1 MIRILISTAWSV
13 LCAFIGLVVS
23 GLAGRFLFPPHPH
36 HGPRFGFIMAGL
48 VIGLALF
55 SALREA
61 EILPGLGPR
70 SPAGAAPEAPSG
82 RRVKAFFIGTAW
94 TLALGVLGLLL
105 GYAAAHYLAHV
116 GRPADGLATLA
127 GFLAGL
133 LAVIPLY
140 RLGWLAGLG
149 KARGQWGVAQAIL
162 LFLGFA
168 GMQGVGQMLCLGV
181 AALANRAAHG
191 SFSMAPDELST
202 ATALSLAAGYLAATW
217 WAVWYIRRLGP
228 ARVEDGGVT
237 GIGWRKAPRRAY
249 LVAAGFLIVMLT
261 VEAITSHV
269 APPHGDEMLIQH
281 IFGTHGWK
289 VVVLFIMAVGFAPA
303 VEELVFRGGM
313 FSALAGRCGTVGAA
327 VITSLLFTVAHA
339 QEYYEYWP
347 GLFVIGVVAAALIGL
362 RLQYGSIR
370 PGIFLHVL
378 FNAVGVL
385 GMALSR

>member
-1 MIRILISTAWSV
+1 MIRIVVSTAWSV
-13 LCAFIGLVVS
+13 LFTIIGLVLS
-23 GLAGRFLFPPHPH
+23 GLAGKYFFALPPH

-70 SPAGAAPEAPSG
+70 LAAGAVPEATVAG
-82 RRVKAFFIGTAW
+82 RVKAFFIGLGW
-94 TLALGVLGLLL
+94 TMSLALTGLLI
-105 GYAAAHYLAHV
+105 GYAATHYLFHAQ
-116 GRPADGLATLA
+116 RIADAAAEASGLLA
-127 GFLAGL
+127 GGF
-133 LAVIPLY
+133 AVIPLY

-162 LFLGFA
+162 LFFGFA
-168 GMQGVGQMLCLGV
+168 GMQGVGQLLCLGV
-181 AALANRAAHG
+181 AAVANRAAHG

-217 WAVWYIRRLGP
+217 WSVWYIRRLGP
-228 ARVEDGGVT
+228 AKVEDGGVL
-237 GIGWRKAPRRAY
+237 GIGWRPAPRRAY
-249 LVAAGFLIVMLT
+249 IVAAGLLVVMLA

-289 VVVLFIMAVGFAPA
+289 VAVLFIMAVGFAPA

-313 FSALAGRCGTVGAA
+313 FSALAGKCGTTGAA
-327 VITSLLFTVAHA
+327 IITSLLFTVAHA

-347 GLFVIGVVAAALIGL
+347 GLIVIGVVAAALIGL
-362 RLQYGSIR
+362 RLQYRSIR